1 MQVMALL
8 VWLGLAFLVAK
19 VVNVMTKRPVM
30 NPWAWFAA
38 SYAVLYVVGIAIG
51 ASRGNQD
58 LAYLAGY
65 YLPITA
71 LAVALGIWRAPKW
84 RVKNANTG
92 QPQAHRGGAGS
103 QYSDLR
109 S

>member
-19 VVNVMTKRPVM
+19 VVNFMTRRPVM
-30 NPWAWFAA
+30 NPWTWFAA
-38 SYAVLYVVGIAIG
+38 SYAALYIVGIAIG

-58 LAYLAGY
+58 IAYLAGSF
-65 YLPITA
+65 LPITA

-84 RVKNANTG
+84 RAKNANIGRT
-92 QPQAHRGGAGS
+92 QAHQDGAGS
-103 QYSDLR
+103 QYADLR